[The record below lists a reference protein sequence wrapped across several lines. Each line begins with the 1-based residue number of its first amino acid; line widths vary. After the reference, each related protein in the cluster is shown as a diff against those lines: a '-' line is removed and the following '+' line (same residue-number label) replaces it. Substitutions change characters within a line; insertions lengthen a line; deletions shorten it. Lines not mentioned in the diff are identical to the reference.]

1 MIDQVYLILIFL
13 AASVLFLIWFINHK
27 FSKINKETDKDKI
40 LAKWLQSMQVSLEG
54 TNRDMN
60 DRLDNAARYIS
71 QVAREVGKM
80 SELGQS
86 MRDLQLFLQSPKIR
100 GNIGEQVLKD
110 LVSQAFPK
118 GSFHLQYAFKS
129 GEKVDAAIQ
138 TNAGILPIDS
148 KFPMENFKLMNSEN
162 TSQDRAAA
170 KRDFARDVKKHIQD
184 ISKKYILPDEGTLD
198 FAFMYL
204 PSEAVFNEVSNS
216 EEILEFSR
224 KHRIYPVSPNT
235 LYVHLQTVLLSFE
248 GQKIEAKSRQVF
260 RLLRAV
266 QKDYEKTE
274 SVLQLLGKHLTNA
287 YNQFSNVSQSFNLI
301 GQKLSS
307 TKQLSESSDEL
318 KNP

>member
-1 MIDQVYLILIFL
+1 MIDQVYLILGFL

-110 LVSQAFPK
+110 LISQAFPK

-216 EEILEFSR
+216 EEILEFAR

-307 TKQLSESSDEL
+307 TKQLSESTDEL
-318 KNP
+318 KNS

>member
-1 MIDQVYLILIFL
+1 L
-13 AASVLFLIWFINHK
+13 AWFINNK
-27 FSKINKETDKDKI
+27 LSRINDQTDKDKI

-118 GSFHLQYAFKS
+118 GSFHLQYTFKS

-148 KFPMENFKLMNSEN
+148 KFPMENFKLMNSED
-162 TSQDRAAA
+162 TSGDRAAA
-170 KRDFARDVKKHIQD
+170 KRDFIRDVKKHIQD

-198 FAFMYL
+198 FAFIYL

-216 EEILEFSR
+216 EEILEFAR
-224 KHRIYPVSPNT
+224 RHRIYPVSPNT

-274 SVLQLLGKHLTNA
+274 SVMQLLGKHLTNA

-301 GQKLSS
+301 GQKLS
-307 TKQLSESSDEL
+307 
-318 KNP
+318 

>member
-1 MIDQVYLILIFL
+1 
-13 AASVLFLIWFINHK
+13 
-27 FSKINKETDKDKI
+27 
-40 LAKWLQSMQVSLEG
+40 
-54 TNRDMN
+54 
-60 DRLDNAARYIS
+60 
-71 QVAREVGKM
+71 
-80 SELGQS
+80 
-86 MRDLQLFLQSPKIR
+86 LQLFLQSPKIR

-138 TNAGILPIDS
+138 TTAGILPIDS

-162 TSQDRAAA
+162 TSQDRVAA
-170 KRDFARDVKKHIQD
+170 KRDFVRDVKKHIQD

-216 EEILEFSR
+216 EEILEFAR